1 VIGKRRL
8 CGPRD
13 FLTDKRK
20 KEKKKSLALPGI
32 DPRYVGS
39 AACSLDIIPT
49 TVFQLPAT
57 TNVMKIEH
65 SRY

>member
-1 VIGKRRL
+1 VKRRL

-13 FLTDKRK
+13 FLTDKT
-20 KEKKKSLALPGI
+20 KKKSLALPGI
-32 DPRYVGS
+32 DPRSVGS

-49 TVFQLPAT
+49 TVFQLPPT
-57 TNVMKIEH
+57 INVVKIEH